1 MNTPLEPV
9 EFVCLLGKPPTE
21 YYNEGGKQTIKD
33 ILQAQDA
40 RYVHYDEL
48 LKNAFEAYRDY
59 TEKRIVIDRLSEV
72 IKEIDDYDDESR

>member
-1 MNTPLEPV
+1 MSPGQASDRVLQRRRE
-9 EFVCLLGKPPTE
+9 
-21 YYNEGGKQTIKD
+21 QTIKD

-59 TEKRIVIDRLSEV
+59 TEKGKVIDRPSEV
-72 IKEIDDYDDESR
+72 IKAIDDYDDESR